1 MVTRPRWLAELGLPD
16 EPALAEALVA
26 FVERGR
32 AALPGFAPDE
42 ATFARWVAAR
52 VSRDEPIPPQLEAMF
67 AEDLCLAC
75 ACVERIPA
83 AVAAF
88 EARHLSVLEPIVRSF
103 KQLPVD
109 PRDVAQALR
118 LRLIVGSATEEPRL
132 ASYRGEGELGAW
144 VRVVVTRH
152 LINLA
157 SKEGRETPLDVFDS
171 LTSVADGPEL
181 QLLRAS
187 AAEDI
192 RLAFA
197 EAIATLAPRQKNL
210 LRYQY
215 VDGLNAE
222 EIARIYRVHRST
234 VMRWQSEVRNAVRL
248 AMRDALSRRVKLSS
262 GELDSFVR
270 AALTGLEITLSRVL
284 TKR

>member
-1 MVTRPRWLAELGLPD
+1 MVTRPPWLAELGLPD
-16 EPALAEALVA
+16 EPALSDAFVA
-26 FVERGR
+26 FVARGR
-32 AALPGFAPDE
+32 AALPGFAPEE

-52 VSRDEPIPPQLEAMF
+52 VSRDEPIAPQLEGMF

-88 EARHLSVLEPIVRSF
+88 EARHLAILEPIVRSF

-118 LRLIVGSATEEPRL
+118 LRLIVGSATEAPRL

-157 SKEGRETPLDVFDS
+157 SKEGRETPIDVFDS

-181 QLLRAS
+181 QLLKAS

-197 EAIATLAPRQKNL
+197 EAIATLAPRQKNI

-248 AMRDALSRRVKLSS
+248 AMRDALSQRVKLSS

-284 TKR
+284 AKR